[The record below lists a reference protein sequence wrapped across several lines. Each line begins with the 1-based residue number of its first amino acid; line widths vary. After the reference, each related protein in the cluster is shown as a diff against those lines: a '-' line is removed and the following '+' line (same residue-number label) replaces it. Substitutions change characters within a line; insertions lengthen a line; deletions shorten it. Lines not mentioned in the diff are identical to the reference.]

1 MFQLE
6 SESQLEF
13 YISTKNQANLDED
26 QLKILESYQKNALLT
41 RHIELQVL
49 DWENSRFFDDLSQHQ
64 DTNSQVVEE
73 VDDIKRKCDSTEKS
87 LIALAEYQNSLNEQI
102 NELMLFKQPVQH
114 ETTYLMTNRKSKPTL
129 SDTAAAAAR
138 TGIAAVTGAA
148 QSGNTNNDTNNTDDT
163 TNLNNASKIT
173 TEITGTLTK
182 SKRHVSATAKDGK
195 GDKNTTIPK
204 SGNIYLSPTCDSPK
218 LTYNAFTKQL
228 YSCDSIRIEH
238 LLKNENTV
246 MLDGLISLERSIHKI
261 LNDIDSNDE
270 LDSNTQKNVQTVDE
284 FIFKVC
290 THIPYTIFQCAIYH

>member
-13 YISTKNQANLDED
+13 YITTKNQANLDED
-26 QLKILESYQKNALLT
+26 QLNILENYQKNTLLT

-49 DWENSRFFDDLSQHQ
+49 DWENSRFYDDLSQHQ
-64 DTNSQVVEE
+64 DTKSLVIEE
-73 VDDIKRKCDSTEKS
+73 VDDIKRKCESTEKN

-114 ETTYLMTNRKSKPTL
+114 ETTYLMTNRKSKPIL
-129 SDTAAAAAR
+129 VDTN
-138 TGIAAVTGAA
+138 AVTGSARIGMTSKGA
-148 QSGNTNNDTNNTDDT
+148 SQSDETANDTLITETSLTPNND
-163 TNLNNASKIT
+163 SKIN
-173 TEITGTLTK
+173 TEITGMLTK
-182 SKRHVSATAKDGK
+182 SKRHSNITAKDSK
-195 GDKNTTIPK
+195 SDKNTIIPK

-261 LNDIDSNDE
+261 LSDIDKSDE
-270 LDSNTQKNVQTVDE
+270 LDSNSQKNVSTVDE
-284 FIFKVC
+284 YIFKVC
-290 THIPYTIFQCAIYH
+290 SLFPYIFCL